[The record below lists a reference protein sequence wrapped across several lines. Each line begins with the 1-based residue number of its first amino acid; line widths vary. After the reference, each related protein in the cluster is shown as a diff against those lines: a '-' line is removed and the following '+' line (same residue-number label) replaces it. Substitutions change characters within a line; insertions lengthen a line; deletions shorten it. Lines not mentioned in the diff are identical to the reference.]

1 MGEHFRNEVDQ
12 ILNLYSDHDQSLS
25 SGPAPASL
33 NRTLRLSFCLSMI
46 FSENRH
52 PLFRDHALSACLD
65 MTAEIGGANGFVAP
79 QLVGLAAQHNAA
91 GFQDVAG
98 VGDRNPHGGRF
109 ARQATPWC
117 CAGSPR

>member
-65 MTAEIGGANGFVAP
+65 MTAEVGGADAFGGAP
-79 QLVGLAAQHNAA
+79 SIGLAAQHNAA
-91 GFQDVAG
+91 GFQDVA
-98 VGDRNPHGGRF
+98 VIGDRK
-109 ARQATPWC
+109 
-117 CAGSPR
+117 

>member
-52 PLFRDHALSACLD
+52 PLFRDHALSASLG
-65 MTAEIGGANGFVAP
+65 MTAEIGGWNGSGSPKLSRLPAER
-79 QLVGLAAQHNAA
+79 NAA
-91 GFQDVAG
+91 GFQDVA
-98 VGDRNPHGGRF
+98 VIGD
-109 ARQATPWC
+109 
-117 CAGSPR
+117 